1 MAKYEIINGVG
12 IIPEDE
18 TIVKAEAFSGCEDLT
33 SIVIPSSIT
42 EIRFKAF
49 SCCSNL
55 ESITIPKSVTSIS
68 SDSFAG
74 CANLKSIVVEE
85 GNPVYDSRD
94 KCNAIIRGNTLVR
107 GCCNTIIP
115 DGIKVIGAYAFSTC
129 TDLTSIVVPDGIE
142 EIGTSAFAGCTN
154 LTDIAIPEG
163 VKKIGNESFY
173 GCSSL
178 KAILIPKTVVE
189 IGKRFTFAH
198 CDSLSS
204 IIVENG
210 NIVYDSRNDCNAII
224 ENGNTLIVGCC
235 NSVIPEGVETVEE
248 NAFCGCISLT
258 KINLPESLKK
268 IGGNAFSGCI
278 MLKEIVIPENVEV
291 IEDMAF
297 EKSGL
302 TSITVPAKVKDLNR
316 VFFQCETLKSVVIC
330 GKLEDYRTTNVFPF
344 KYCSSLESI
353 TFLDCVRYLKDE
365 SCTGCKSLKHIFVPA
380 KKGDYYKKRF
390 VEELHPLIAEME
402 PVKKSKKNTVLQ

>member
-115 DGIKVIGAYAFSTC
+115 DGI
-129 TDLTSIVVPDGIE
+129 E
-142 EIGTSAFAGCTN
+142 EIGASAFAGCTN

-163 VKKIGNESFY
+163 VKKIGNESFF

-189 IGKRFTFAH
+189 MGKRFTFAH

-210 NIVYDSRNDCNAII
+210 NTVYDSRNDCNAII

-235 NSVIPEGVETVEE
+235 NSVIPEGVEIVED

-402 PVKKSKKNTVLQ
+402 PVKKSNKNTVLQ